1 MVLGIGLLVFAG
13 FVIWLVFFKFRWLE
27 WGIPWAIFSSLFVV
41 HVLLI
46 FFIGLRFVTPASN
59 NAKVVQHT
67 IQLVPR
73 LTEPTSVTEVLVEEN
88 QHVHKGQPLFRFDRR
103 PVPIQGQPTRSQVG
117 RGETE
122 CVGAP
127 GRCRRQPT
135 EPREGE
141 ERTGL
146 CAVSATARAGP
157 GRQACRFG
165 GGRPEVGRAVA
176 SERGRR
182 QGSGGRNSSAP
193 TCATTRR
200 SAG

>member
-1 MVLGIGLLVFAG
+1 MVLGIGLLVGAG

-27 WGIPWAIFSSLFVV
+27 WSIPWAIFSSLFVV

-103 PVPIQGQPTRSQVG
+103 PYQYKVTQLEAKLAEAKQNVLVLQADVG
-117 RGETE
+117 VSR
-122 CVGAP
+122 
-127 GRCRRQPT
+127 T

-157 GRQACRFG
+157 GRQACRLG

-176 SERGRR
+176 SERGLPSRKRR
-182 QGSGGRNSSAP
+182 PKPSAP
-193 TCATTRR
+193 SCATTRR